1 MAYKEVVQSRL
12 KTMAIGV
19 AVLCDKLPGGLANR
33 AYASQVIRSSS
44 SSAANYRAA
53 CRAKSVK
60 DFINKL
66 KIVEEELDETIFFL
80 EMLCAINT
88 ALEQAIEPLMKEAS
102 ELLAMIVSA
111 IKTTRA
117 KFEG

>member
-1 MAYKEVVQSRL
+1 MAYMEVVQGRL

-19 AVLCDKLPGGLANR
+19 AVLCDKLPGGMANR

-66 KIVEEELDETIFFL
+66 KIVEEELDEIIFFL
-80 EMLCAINT
+80 EMLCEVNT
-88 ALEQAIEPLMKEAS
+88 PFQECSKPFMKAAPEH
-102 ELLAMIVSA
+102 LAMIGSA
-111 IKTTRA
+111 IKTTKA
-117 KFEG
+117 KFDG